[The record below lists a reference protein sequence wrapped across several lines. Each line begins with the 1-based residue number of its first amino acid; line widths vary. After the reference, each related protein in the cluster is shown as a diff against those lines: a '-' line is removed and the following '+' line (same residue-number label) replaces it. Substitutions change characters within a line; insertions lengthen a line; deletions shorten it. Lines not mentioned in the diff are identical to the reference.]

1 MRYHCS
7 LNNSS
12 WRDFLGYVCLGSIYY
27 SSMKPAPDVT
37 PVSVQYCRKH
47 MSAGLLFDSKSR
59 VPDNQVRRRQQRG
72 QKCLAWRLRAPRA
85 PGGPQEA
92 PRLVSWGGTQ
102 IFFFGRI
109 FFFFPLEASKCFSRV
124 DSTPVWTVLAVNLEP
139 NYLSTRLG
147 FCTSVTCLNR
157 WISGIFGGI
166 LKHEGWV
173 AQLEL
178 VKTAERGRRPRAV
191 LTEWIC
197 FDLDEQVLGCVSK
210 SFKSHRLPQLTRWM
224 WHPMTWPSRRAQQ
237 AN

>member
-59 VPDNQVRRRQQRG
+59 VPDNQVRRRQQHG
-72 QKCLAWRLRAPRA
+72 QKCLARRLRAPRA

-102 IFFFGRI
+102 IFFLVGLI
-109 FFFFPLEASKCFSRV
+109 FFFFLWKPQ
-124 DSTPVWTVLAVNLEP
+124 
-139 NYLSTRLG
+139 
-147 FCTSVTCLNR
+147 SV
-157 WISGIFGGI
+157 F
-166 LKHEGWV
+166 
-173 AQLEL
+173 LEL
-178 VKTAERGRRPRAV
+178 IQHQCELCLQWIWNQTICRRV
-191 LTEWIC
+191 WD
-197 FDLDEQVLGCVSK
+197 FVHQ
-210 SFKSHRLPQLTRWM
+210 
-224 WHPMTWPSRRAQQ
+224 
-237 AN
+237 